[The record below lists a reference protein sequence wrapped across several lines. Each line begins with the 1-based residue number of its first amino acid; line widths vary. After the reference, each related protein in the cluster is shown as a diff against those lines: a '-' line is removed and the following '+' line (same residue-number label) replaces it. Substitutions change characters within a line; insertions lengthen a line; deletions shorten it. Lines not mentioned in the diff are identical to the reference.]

1 MKILLNEIT
10 IIIVLYEEKLQ
21 LVLRYFKNL
30 KNFKIIIV
38 DNANYSSLKR
48 KLKKIIDLQI
58 YYE

>member
-21 LVLRYFKNL
+21 LVLRCLKNL

-38 DNANYSSLKR
+38 DNANDTSLKR
-48 KLKKIIDLQI
+48 EIEKIIGSKI